1 MNELSIFWLAAVIVL
16 GVVEAL
22 TVGLVTVWFALG
34 ALAALISSLFG
45 GPLWLQILLF
55 IVVTAVTLITTR
67 PLVKKYFGK
76 NSHKPTNADMVIGK
90 DAQVTETIDNLQ
102 GTGAVR
108 CMGKEWSARS
118 RNGEQISIGE
128 TVAAVEIEGVKLIVE
143 RKPTQAEKG
152 E

>member
-16 GVVEAL
+16 GIVEAL
-22 TVGLVTVWFALG
+22 TVGLVTVWFAIG

-55 IVVTAVTLITTR
+55 ILVTAVTLVTTR

-76 NSHKPTNADMVIGK
+76 NSHKATNADMVIGK
-90 DAQVTETIDNLQ
+90 DAHVTESIDNLK
-102 GTGAVR
+102 GTGAVK

-118 RNGEQISIGE
+118 EDGTPIAQGE
-128 TVAAVEIEGVKLIVE
+128 TVIPVKIEGVKLIV
-143 RKPTQAEKG
+143 RK
-152 E
+152 